1 MKTTRLLA
9 AIVLCLTLVGVAEA
23 KWWIFGQANDEVTL
37 SYLYINDIS
46 SADVGEKITVYRD
59 MLTNGEVVMRG
70 KARIGK
76 GKIGGA
82 SVSLDNRVTWKDAQ
96 FSTDGAFEYRFR
108 PELGKTY
115 VIYVEVV
122 DTAGKA
128 NDIES
133 TRKELIVA
141 EGSYQQ
147 QVRAALDALIAAY
160 RAEDPTTFMRYV
172 SENFAADP
180 AVLDRAIRGDFSLFD
195 NIDLRYTLNNIAT
208 GQGGVFVSLS
218 FNRQITSARDGKT
231 YNDKGITE
239 FTFQPTEQGFKVLSM
254 KYPLIFGL
262 SDSEE
267 VATGTVNS
275 GSTDPTLVVQD
286 NGTLV
291 VVPFNQAQDDQNT
304 EDEIERGSNIAI
316 IYAQGTGTS
325 QGTGE
330 DFQGPAGFDFIE
342 GAVGYIGYSDPV
354 SFYITGGDGQSGAW
368 TTVQPGNLIKD
379 LGNVTIS
386 SVSQAPESGYSTTV
400 EGGYLLPN
408 HTYAFQLPNGTYALM
423 EVKSVSM
430 NYEQYQVTMRIDYK
444 YQPNGSRDF

>member
-9 AIVLCLTLVGVAEA
+9 AIVLCLTLVSVAEA

-46 SADVGEKITVYRD
+46 SEDVGEKITVYRD

-133 TRKELIVA
+133 TRKELIIA

-218 FNRQITSARDGKT
+218 FSRQITSARDGKT

-262 SDSEE
+262 SDSDE
-267 VATGTVNS
+267 VATGIVNS

-291 VVPFNQAQDDQNT
+291 VVPFNQAQDDDDST
-304 EDEIERGSNIAI
+304 VESGTNINI
-316 IYAQGTGTS
+316 TSDGHTG
-325 QGTGE
+325 
-330 DFQGPAGFDFIE
+330 GFDFVE
-342 GAVGYIGYSDPV
+342 GEVVTNG
-354 SFYITGGDGQSGAW
+354 SGAF
-368 TTVQPGNLIKD
+368 TVTGAEEALRFYAWLDNGSEYKD
-379 LGNVTIS
+379 LGSVAISTITE
-386 SVSQAPESGYSTTV
+386 APDSGYINDTGMGQYFY
-400 EGGYLLPN
+400 EG
-408 HTYAFQLPNGTYALM
+408 HTYAFHLENGNYALM
-423 EVKSVSM
+423 TVKSISSNFPAHPPTITV
-430 NYEQYQVTMRIDYK
+430 RIDYK
-444 YQPNGSRDF
+444 YQPNGTRNF